1 MGVESSGTPSNDGAR
16 RRPDARPPEDNAV
29 LFRRFAVIV
38 LIVSM
43 ACASIP
49 APASALNTPTEIQIG
64 KEYDKQI
71 TDQSVIVTDPL
82 LNQWVNEIANKLWA
96 QTARKDVPYSIKII
110 DEADIN
116 AFSTLGGYIYV
127 NAGTLDFVQSDDE
140 LAGVLGHETGHIER
154 RHAVTM
160 NNKASILNVLF
171 GVASMFI
178 PLVYQFGSLA
188 QAGLQARIA
197 RDDENEADKYGLML
211 MARAGYDPD
220 AMHSFMAHLGAVEEE
235 SHDVLSKYLADHPG
249 TPKRLAN
256 LNGDPELNPALRTD
270 DQRIAQGIHDYD
282 TARYNVAAMK
292 FTDVLKRRPEDSTA
306 RFQLGQAEL
315 ALGQVSKGEQNL
327 AAAAEQ
333 VSPQAKALADVR
345 IKALRDAER
354 RLDLLHPD
362 LSPLRDQLA
371 TAQTQQTQAATAI
384 VLRRQQGLDQLKSLK
399 VRIEDIVYGM
409 PDFSRVQPRKDS
421 RLDTLLHNVN
431 LMAKSLNV
439 AMGKASETISGVG
452 SLERNKEGGLLKEN
466 SDILTELG
474 APLKLDNPPPQS
486 LATFPAY
493 PRMLTSIGA
502 ADSDMVRGVDA
513 ARASLAMLDIAL
525 GDLNIFVNQ
534 LSHAKLDNSGDIT
547 IGDYHGIEPLVT
559 KAVDSLNKAAVGATQ
574 ASQLYNMARA
584 RQLETR
590 IDMLGLQES
599 PDRYATFQ
607 HALDV
612 RFHVKGPDYDQ
623 LEREDLTPGDVAAA
637 VIVGADTNAAPQAVL
652 AEAKADGKTI
662 IDLANAR
669 GMYAQALEI
678 FLGLI
683 YLDYTDDPDKEARGD
698 LNKQAHGGVT

>member
-1 MGVESSGTPSNDGAR
+1 
-16 RRPDARPPEDNAV
+16 V

-292 FTDVLKRRPEDSTA
+292 FTDILKRRADDATA

>member
-1 MGVESSGTPSNDGAR
+1 MTR
-16 RRPDARPPEDNAV
+16 PEDTPL
-29 LFRRFAVIV
+29 LFRRFVVIA
-38 LIVSM
+38 LSMSM
-43 ACASIP
+43 ASASIP
-49 APASALNTPTEIQIG
+49 APASALSTPTEIQIG

-71 TDQSVIVTDPL
+71 TDQAVIVTDPL
-82 LNQWVNEIANKLWA
+82 LNQWVNEISNKLWA

-110 DEADIN
+110 DESDIN
-116 AFSTLGGYIYV
+116 AFSTLGGYIYI

-140 LAGVLGHETGHIER
+140 LAGVIGHETGHIER
-154 RHAVTM
+154 RHAVTS

-171 GVASMFI
+171 GVASLFI
-178 PLVYQFGSLA
+178 PLVYRFGQLA

-211 MARAGYDPD
+211 MSRAGYDPD
-220 AMHSFMAHLGAVEEE
+220 AMHTFMAHLGAVEQE

-270 DQRIAQGIHDYD
+270 DQRVAQGIHDFD
-282 TARYNVAAMK
+282 TARYNIASMK
-292 FTDVLKRRPEDSTA
+292 FTDVLKRRPDDSTA
-306 RFQLGQAEL
+306 RFQLGQAQL

-327 AAAAEQ
+327 AAAAEL

-354 RLDLLHPD
+354 RLNLLHPD

-371 TAQTQQTQAATAI
+371 TAQTEQTQAATAI
-384 VLRRQQGLDQLKSLK
+384 ALRRQQGLDQIKSLRA
-399 VRIEDIVYGM
+399 RIQDIVYGI

-431 LMAKSLNV
+431 LMGKSLDV
-439 AMGKASETISGVG
+439 ATGKASETISGVG

-466 SDILTELG
+466 SDILTELA

-486 LATFPAY
+486 LSTFPAY
-493 PRMLTSIGA
+493 PKMLVSLGA
-502 ADSDMVRGVDA
+502 ADADMVRGVDA
-513 ARASLAMLDIAL
+513 ARASLAMLDVGL
-525 GDLNIFVNQ
+525 GDLNIFVNE
-534 LSHAKLDNSGDIT
+534 LRHVSLDGTGDVAMA
-547 IGDYHGIEPLVT
+547 DYHRIEPLVT

-574 ASQLYNMARA
+574 ASQLYNMARS

-612 RFHVKGPDYDQ
+612 RFHTKGPDYDQ
-623 LEREDLTPGDVAAA
+623 LAREDLTPGDVAAA

-662 IDLANAR
+662 VDLANAR

-678 FLGLI
+678 FLGLV
-683 YLDYTDDPDKEARGD
+683 YLDYTDDPDKEARGR
-698 LNKQAHGGVT
+698 T

>member
-1 MGVESSGTPSNDGAR
+1 MEPGVDRTPA
-16 RRPDARPPEDNAV
+16 PPEDNAV

-292 FTDVLKRRPEDSTA
+292 FTDILKRRADDATA

>member
-1 MGVESSGTPSNDGAR
+1 
-16 RRPDARPPEDNAV
+16 V

-292 FTDVLKRRPEDSTA
+292 FTDILKRRADDATA

-590 IDMLGLQES
+590 NDKLGLQES